1 MTMIPAILVHGGAGP
16 RLAEDSE
23 EAAKRGCLTAARAG
37 YSVLDRGGSSLDA
50 VEVACRALED
60 DVTFNAGTGAALNS
74 IGEVE
79 LDASIMEGTSL
90 SAGAVAVVR
99 TVRNPISAARV
110 VMERSGHVLMVG
122 VGAEAFLHAQGI
134 VLVDPA
140 SLVTEAARRRWVARE
155 ARGHGT
161 VGAVAVDSRRRLA
174 AGTSTGG
181 MSGKRPGRVGDSP
194 LIGCGTYADD
204 RLGAVS
210 ATGAGELIIR
220 TTLARQALEGLRRG
234 MTPHEAAIRSLEDIT
249 RLGGEAG
256 LIMVTPEGALG
267 CAFSGERMARAWAGG
282 VGRFG
287 VAFGPDDVFN

>member
-1 MTMIPAILVHGGAGP
+1 MIPAILVHGGVGP
-16 RLAEDSE
+16 RLRDDDE
-23 EAAKRGCLTAARAG
+23 EAATRGCLTAARAA
-37 YSVLDRGGSSLDA
+37 YSVLERGGSAVDA
-50 VEVACRALED
+50 VEVACLAMED

-74 IGEVE
+74 EGHVE

-90 SAGAVAVVR
+90 SAGAVAVLRRVK
-99 TVRNPISAARV
+99 NPIHAARV

-134 VLVDPA
+134 AFVDPA
-140 SLVTEAARRRWVARE
+140 TLVTERARRRLTRPE
-155 ARGHGT
+155 HGHGT
-161 VGAVAVDSRRRLA
+161 VGAVAIDARGRLA

-210 ATGAGELIIR
+210 ATGSGELIIR
-220 TTLARQALEGLRRG
+220 TTLARQALEGLKQGFSPR
-234 MTPHEAAIRSLEDIT
+234 EASLKGLEEVV

-256 LIMVTPEGALG
+256 LIMVTAEGTLG
-267 CAFSGERMARAWAGG
+267 CAFSGERMARAWIKGVSPGGG
-282 VGRFG
+282 VRPGRRI
-287 VAFGPDDVFN
+287 